1 MNLCKRLSEFLEQSK
16 WDMRVLIADD
26 NELIR
31 RGIAGILSADKDIE
45 VCGEASDSIEALK
58 KADELSP
65 DLILLDVSM
74 PGKNGLN
81 TAQVLRQQLP
91 LLKILIIS
99 QHDSNQLLPR
109 ALEAGADGCID
120 KGRIATELLPT
131 VRRLFK
137 N

>member
-1 MNLCKRLSEFLEQSK
+1 
-16 WDMRVLIADD
+16 MRVLIADD

-31 RGIAGILSADKDIE
+31 RGIAGLLGADKDIE
-45 VCGEASDSIEALK
+45 VCGEASDSTETLK
-58 KADELSP
+58 KANELSP

-74 PGKNGLN
+74 PGTNGLI
-81 TAQVLRQQLP
+81 TAQLLRQQLP

-109 ALEAGADGCID
+109 ALEAGANGCID
-120 KGRIATELLPT
+120 KGRIATDLLLT
-131 VRRLFK
+131 VRGLLK